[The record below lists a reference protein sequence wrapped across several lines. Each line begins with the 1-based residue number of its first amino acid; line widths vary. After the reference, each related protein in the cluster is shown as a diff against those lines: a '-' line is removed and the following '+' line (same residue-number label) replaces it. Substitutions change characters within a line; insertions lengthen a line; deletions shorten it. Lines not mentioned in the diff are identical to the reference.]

1 MLPLANIVFSNI
13 DEDRHD
19 IKSKSSGYP
28 MMATLLSDLFSEH
41 RSRLRGY
48 IAKRVRDN
56 DAVDDILHDV
66 FLKASKSLH
75 SLKSRGSIAAWLYR
89 IAANAIVDHY
99 RSRRPLEELPADLV
113 APEPERNYVAELA
126 TCLQP
131 LLADMPETYRTALV
145 LSEIEGL
152 PQKEVAARLNISL
165 SGAKS
170 RVQRGRDKL
179 RQRLLKCC
187 DIETGRGG
195 ITGYEPRGKN
205 RDCAC
210 D

>member
-1 MLPLANIVFSNI
+1 MT
-13 DEDRHD
+13 
-19 IKSKSSGYP
+19 
-28 MMATLLSDLFSEH
+28 TLINDLWSEH
-41 RSRLRGY
+41 RARLRGY
-48 IAKRVRDN
+48 IAKRVREN
-56 DAVDDILHDV
+56 DAVDDILQEV
-66 FLKASKSLH
+66 FLKASESLH

-99 RSRRPLEELPADLV
+99 RSRKPWEELPVDVA
-113 APEPERNYVAELA
+113 APEAEPNYVAELA

-131 LLADMPETYRTALV
+131 LIADMPETYRTALV

-152 PQKEVAARLNISL
+152 PQREVADRLSISL

-179 RQRLLKCC
+179 RQRLLECC
-187 DIETGRGG
+187 DIETGRSG
-195 ITGYEPRGKN
+195 ITGFEPRDKN
-205 RDCAC
+205 RDCSC